1 MRVVLMNYKLLNAF
15 RAIVKRVC
23 LSHPFLYE
31 SFRLS
36 QRVVSSIIVIFLEFD
51 MRCTTMIF
59 LIYSAWQ

>member
-36 QRVVSSIIVIFLEFD
+36 QRVVSSIIFLEFD